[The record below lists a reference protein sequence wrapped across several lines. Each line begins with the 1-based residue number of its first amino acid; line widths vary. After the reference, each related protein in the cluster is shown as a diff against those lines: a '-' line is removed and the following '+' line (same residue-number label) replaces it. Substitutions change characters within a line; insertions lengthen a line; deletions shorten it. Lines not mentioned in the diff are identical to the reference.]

1 MKSFEKYV
9 DRRSIS
15 EIEYDRRVA
24 EIDAA
29 EKAEYELFEKE
40 CAVQGILVCP
50 HGNVP
55 CPLYCFNKAKKAFR
69 CRKYGDLVCPLLG
82 GRRE

>member
-9 DRRSIS
+9 DRRSAS

-24 EIDAA
+24 EIVEA
-29 EKAEYELFEKE
+29 ENAEYELYLKE
-40 CAVQGILVCP
+40 CAVEGILFCP

-55 CPLYCFNKAKKAFR
+55 CPLYYFNKAKKAFR